1 MRPIYIANDDGSIG
15 YAGNKVYKPMKRVPS
30 NVQPN
35 AFESRLKELR
45 NGGLW
50 QHVAF
55 INNEI
60 ERSANEY
67 FNSIGS
73 LYALLPLTTRM
84 ISSPGAVYGKEHID
98 YTADTV
104 PLKLKWFDLKN
115 EVYLAESSQIYL
127 ELYLMMKGISSV
139 YSIYNSFR
147 KERADATHLAEFHH
161 KEYYKNC

>member
-1 MRPIYIANDDGSIG
+1 
-15 YAGNKVYKPMKRVPS
+15 
-30 NVQPN
+30 
-35 AFESRLKELR
+35 
-45 NGGLW
+45 
-50 QHVAF
+50 
-55 INNEI
+55 
-60 ERSANEY
+60 
-67 FNSIGS
+67 
-73 LYALLPLTTRM
+73 M

-98 YTADTV
+98 YTVDTV

-161 KEYYKNC
+161 IEYEGKISQKENIKIVIGLIGTIVKNLLRNNTDDLAYFLFDEDIDQLKNLLINLPVNLSLLNKR